1 VETPKRHADEDFAQI
16 LQRLKDTHGVSD
28 SEIARRTGVHV
39 STVNSWVHRKRTPK
53 NEAIQ
58 ALHDAFPD
66 FSVHDLSEAAGRKAP
81 GPLSPEAK
89 DRIMALIEGLTKD
102 QQEMLEIQAR
112 ALNESNRSR
121 P

>member
-1 VETPKRHADEDFAQI
+1 VETPKNPHVAEDFAQI

-53 NEAIQ
+53 KEAIQ

-81 GPLSPEAK
+81 GPLGPDAK
-89 DRIMALIEGLTKD
+89 DRIMALIEGLTKE
-102 QQEMLEIQAR
+102 QQEITEIQLR
-112 ALNESNRSR
+112 ALNDANRS
-121 P
+121 